1 MIPEITIKISFAE
14 VPGASGAT
22 AVLAA
27 SGGVEIA
34 PPTLGGDAAADMIPA
49 PPDVGA
55 ETGAAAGIDVPPP
68 PAAAAAEGEHLPPP
82 GAGDEPGDPSD
93 ADVPHPPPGKAAKRG
108 R

>member
-1 MIPEITIKISFAE
+1 VIPEIAIKISFAE
-14 VPGASGAT
+14 APGAGGAT

-34 PPTLGGDAAADMIPA
+34 PPTLGADATDMIPA

-55 ETGAAAGIDVPPP
+55 ETAAAAGIDVPPP
-68 PAAAAAEGEHLPPP
+68 PAAAAAEGEYLPPP
-82 GAGDEPGDPSD
+82 GAEDEPGDPSD
-93 ADVPHPPPGKAAKRG
+93 EEALPPSPGRGAKRG